1 MEPSPHLSHQQ
12 LVQIGQDDPVIKTQE
27 DLLHVLHERTDFEHD
42 TEQMDVY
49 LKNIKKKYYI
59 ILILF
64 LAAIMAAA
72 LMVILDVYIRYGEIV
87 KVYSKNRDPSM
98 PSGFKLG
105 LSLRVPALAS
115 FFFQNV
121 NFPNAVYISYYS
133 TNFHDV
139 FMCDPA
145 CNIASM
151 YGISLNGP
159 GLYSAGSGNM
169 GALWLVCNG
178 WANNSQVKCKK
189 TCGPSSLQI
198 MLGGNQACEGPCPS
212 GVGGY
217 ASDYASD
224 AVGGISSGL
233 MMGASFGPA
242 GAAIGAGI
250 GALIGGTKCL
260 ATYFGGKKARSN
272 CIGSSKGCTIM

>member
-1 MEPSPHLSHQQ
+1 MEPSSHLSHQQ
-12 LVQIGQDDPVIKTQE
+12 LVQIGKDDPVLKTKE
-27 DLLHVLHERTDFEHD
+27 ELLHVLHERTDFEHD

-59 ILILF
+59 ILVLF
-64 LAAIMAAA
+64 LGAIMAAA
-72 LMVILDVYIRYGEIV
+72 LMVVLDVYIRYGEIV
-87 KVYSKNRDPSM
+87 KVYSKNREPSM
-98 PSGFKLG
+98 PSGFDLG

-133 TNFHDV
+133 SNFHDV

-151 YGISLNGP
+151 YGLSLGGP
-159 GLYSAGSGNM
+159 GVASSGSGNM

-178 WANNSQVKCKK
+178 WANSSNSSCKK
-189 TCGPSSLQI
+189 CDSSSLQA
-198 MLGGNQACEGPCPS
+198 LLRGNIACESPCPS
-212 GVGGY
+212 GVGAY

-224 AVGGISSGL
+224 AVGGISTGL
-233 MMGASFGPA
+233 MMGSSFGPE
-242 GAAIGAGI
+242 GAAIGAGV
-250 GALIGGTKCL
+250 GALIGGGKCL
-260 ATYFGGKKARSN
+260 ATYFAGKKARSN